1 MSGSIDRYVINKK
14 VITLTALGFSAGVP
28 LLLIFSTLSVW
39 LNEAGVEKSAV
50 TYFSWAAL
58 GYSFKFIWAPIVD
71 KLPLPILTAAFG
83 RRRGWLL
90 LSQCAV
96 IGAILLMGSI
106 DPALGLSS
114 MALAAVALGFS
125 SATQD
130 IVVDSYRIE
139 CAEVKVQA
147 ILSSAYIAGYR
158 IGMVVGGAGGLY
170 IAGYIGSTPE
180 NYLYSAWQTAY
191 WVMAASMLIGV
202 ATTLVIREPKALAEQ
217 NSPQLIYPYATLDYL
232 RFFGLFIL
240 CVIVF
245 IGSYR
250 IFPVNILANTFG
262 DNPVI
267 TFLATAIRISFAAVI
282 SIATGFGCAK
292 LGVTNREML
301 RESYLY
307 PIKDF
312 FLRYQKVALW
322 ILLLIGFYRVSDIVM
337 GIVANIFY
345 QDMGYSKTEI
355 ASVTKVFGVL
365 MTIAGAFIGGFLAL
379 RIGVLKTLLLGAIL
393 AAVSN
398 LAFAWMSVQSEPGI
412 TSLAFI
418 ITIDNLSAGVAT
430 SAFVAWLSSLTSI
443 SFTAT
448 QYAIFSSLM
457 TLFPKVLGGYSG
469 SMVESMGYTN
479 FFILTALIG
488 IPVLLLILFLK
499 KLLPDYQA
507 KN

>member
-1 MSGSIDRYVINKK
+1 MSSSNDRYSINKK
-14 VITLTALGFSAGVP
+14 IITLTILGFSAGVP
-28 LLLIFSTLSVW
+28 LLLIFSTLSLW
-39 LNEAGVEKSAV
+39 LSEAGVEKSAV

-71 KLPLPILTAAFG
+71 KLPLPILTAIFG

-90 LSQCAV
+90 LSQFAV
-96 IGAILLMGSI
+96 IGSILLMGSI
-106 DPALGLSS
+106 NPALSLSS

-130 IVVDSYRIE
+130 IVIDSYRIE
-139 CAEVKVQA
+139 CAEAKAQA

-158 IGMVVGGAGGLY
+158 IGMIVGGAGGLY
-170 IAGYIGSTPE
+170 IAAYAGSSVD

-191 WVMAASMLIGV
+191 WVMAASMLVGV
-202 ATTLVIREPKALAEQ
+202 ITTLAIREPKPLAEQ
-217 NSPQLIYPYATLDYL
+217 HSQQLIYPYATLDYL
-232 RFFGLFIL
+232 RFFALFIF
-240 CVIVF
+240 CVIIF

-250 IFPVNILANTFG
+250 IFPANILASTFG
-262 DNPVI
+262 DNPLI
-267 TFLATAIRISFAAVI
+267 AFLATSLRISFAAVI
-282 SIATGFGCAK
+282 SIATGYGCAA
-292 LGVTNREML
+292 LGVANREML
-301 RESYLY
+301 RESYLD

-312 FLRYQKVALW
+312 FLRYQKIALW
-322 ILLLIGFYRVSDIVM
+322 ILLLVGFYRVSDIVM
-337 GIVANIFY
+337 GVIANIFY
-345 QDMGYSKTEI
+345 QDMGYDKTEI

-365 MTIAGAFIGGFLAL
+365 MTIFGAFIGGFLAL

-398 LAFAWMSVQSEPGI
+398 LAFAWMSLQIEPGI
-412 TSLAFI
+412 SSLAFI
-418 ITIDNLSAGVAT
+418 ITVDNLSAGVAT

-479 FFILTALIG
+479 FC
-488 IPVLLLILFLK
+488 LLYTSPSPRDLSTSRM
-499 KLLPDYQA
+499 PSSA
-507 KN
+507 